1 MLYLIALTDKGGVKM
16 ESDTGRRGRKKP
28 EGMTVNELLSVISE
42 TEYPQYILEAIG
54 KVQEWMKDITER
66 TEEPPEDDGDIF
78 ASLFGMGFGEEGFGM
93 EGLLD
98 SLKSIEDFADVVP
111 NPRAP
116 DGKPDTL
123 IISLAPPDCDSG
135 IRTAIDYAAVF
146 NRSKCRRVWIISD
159 TFIFGEVIKFVPHVD
174 ALAEQ
179 GIMLRYILVTP
190 WGWVEMPL
198 SGSTV
203 SKHQFLWRSQEP
215 EKPGLPRRRRTQ

>member
-1 MLYLIALTDKGGVKM
+1 MM
-16 ESDTGRRGRKKP
+16 ESDAGRRDRKKP
-28 EGMTVNELLSVISE
+28 EGITVNELLTAISE
-42 TEYPQYILEAIG
+42 TEYPQYILDAIG
-54 KVQEWMKDITER
+54 TVQEWMKDMTEMP
-66 TEEPPEDDGDIF
+66 EEPLEDNGDIF
-78 ASLFGMGFGEEGFGM
+78 ASLFGMNFGEET
-93 EGLLD
+93 EGIERLFD
-98 SLKSIEDFADVVP
+98 RLKGIETYADVVP
-111 NPRAP
+111 NPRQP
-116 DGKPDTL
+116 EGKPDTL

-203 SKHQFLWRSQEP
+203 SKHQFLWRSQETD
-215 EKPGLPRRRRTQ
+215 KPGLPRRRRTQ